1 MKWQR
6 KKESKKESGKKHI
19 EIEKKKIVYVWS
31 KTRQGA
37 SGDGIFPSLKLRLA
51 RHLTYVE
58 LINPFVTHS
67 ILCVV
72 ELTFHLANEINE
84 QSV

>member
-1 MKWQR
+1 M
-6 KKESKKESGKKHI
+6 H
-19 EIEKKKIVYVWS
+19 
-31 KTRQGA
+31 QGA